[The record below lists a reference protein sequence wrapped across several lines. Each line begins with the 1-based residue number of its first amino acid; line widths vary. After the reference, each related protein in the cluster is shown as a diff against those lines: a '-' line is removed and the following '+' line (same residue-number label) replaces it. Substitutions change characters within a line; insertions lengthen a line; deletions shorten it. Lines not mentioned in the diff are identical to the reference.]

1 MQTIK
6 IPVSLP
12 KHRKIAFASAVIF
25 ASMIILFLLFTTY
38 EIPDPKPEVY
48 VTKGFTEIDNVQI
61 ETLTA
66 VADPGGSAGG
76 TPADGPL
83 NNVEPTPQIV
93 QTPTSSKGKTTVP
106 KGDGKTTYKPDQK
119 PNNKPKDPFAKPG
132 SKGAGTGKD
141 KFGNDYGP
149 GSGKGPGDND
159 GPGQG
164 IGPDKGAKPR
174 AKISSPSDDGIDANE
189 NCKVVF
195 MVTYNAAGNVINAQ
209 SVPSA
214 CTTTDNNV
222 ISQAKQVILRNLKF
236 APLDGAPDVKVRYT
250 LNIKAK

>member
-1 MQTIK
+1 MQTLR

-12 KHRKIAFASAVIF
+12 RHRNIAFVSAVAF

-61 ETLTA
+61 ETLKA

-76 TPADGPL
+76 TPEDGPI

-93 QTPTSSKGKTTVP
+93 QTPTSTHGKTTVP

-132 SKGAGTGKD
+132 SKGAGNGKTQ
-141 KFGNDYGP
+141 FGGDDGD
-149 GSGKGPGDND
+149 GKGGKGNGD
-159 GPGQG
+159 GPGEG
-164 IGPDKGAKPR
+164 DGSNKGAKPR
-174 AKISSPSDDGIDANE
+174 AKISSPTDDGIESSED
-189 NCKVVF
+189 CKVVF
-195 MVTYNAAGNVINAQ
+195 MIVYNAAGNVISAQ

-222 ISQAKQVILRNLKF
+222 ISQAKQAILRSLKF